1 MNRRPLILWSAVLY
15 NLGPVAAGLYEQSYD
30 AHTHLF
36 FADHYLRGWW
46 DLWETRWYGGF
57 TVVSYPPLAHQ
68 LLAALGAVMGLD
80 LAYRALLLGL
90 TVALA
95 GAAYLYARLFVSEA
109 ASGIAALVVIFLP
122 SVGLLNYT
130 FGQLPT
136 LLALVLGLLACV
148 SGAGFLRHGKLLEGL
163 RTLAL
168 IGATTAAH
176 HFTALYGLPFLAL
189 AVVGTVAMEREVC
202 GARLVGR
209 LAALLLGGALASLLV
224 IWPFWQWTLHY
235 TAQAPIDHATRHH
248 FLQDRMAQAL
258 FFWGEYSV
266 TVAAIPY
273 VFVAAA
279 RQARLRPLAGA
290 WLLLF
295 VLGLGGTTPLP
306 RLLFP
311 GMWSWLTYDRFA
323 LWSSLLLAVFTG
335 QWWERIFSPSED
347 RRRAVRVAMVSLAM
361 GFLASSPLP
370 LVLPRAL
377 PTQPAPLAM
386 DELLEFLHQD
396 KHWHW
401 RYLTLGFGDQMSKL
415 SRLTVA
421 ATIDGNYNTGR
432 TIPALRQSGIEK
444 LDTAKYWKNGRPT
457 LRHFLK
463 HPEPYFLKWV
473 FSNDRFYTPLLK
485 ACGWRRLYHLH
496 NNVEIWEKPGVPML
510 PAEAMPPTSPSGP
523 PFPARGGE
531 AWAAFCWGVAPL
543 ASLALA
549 LGLWGCG
556 GRAFVRSEA
565 PERSHATPGDPSD
578 L

>member
-1 MNRRPLILWSAVLY
+1 
-15 NLGPVAAGLYEQSYD
+15 
-30 AHTHLF
+30 
-36 FADHYLRGWW
+36 
-46 DLWETRWYGGF
+46 
-57 TVVSYPPLAHQ
+57 
-68 LLAALGAVMGLD
+68 MGLD

-90 TVALA
+90 AVALPW
-95 GAAYLYARLFVSEA
+95 AAYGYARLFVSKS
-109 ASGIAALVVIFLP
+109 ASSIAALVVVFLP

-148 SGAGFLRHGKLLEGL
+148 SGAGFLRHGKALEGL

-189 AVVGTVAMEREVC
+189 AVVGTVAMEQEVR
-202 GARLVGR
+202 GVRLVKR

-279 RQARLRPLAGA
+279 RQAHLRPLAGA

-295 VLGLGGTTPLP
+295 ILGLGGTTPLP

-335 QWWERIFSPSED
+335 QWWERIFSSPLRGSGTPD
-347 RRRAVRVAMVSLAM
+347 PPHSHRAARVTMVGLAV
-361 GFLASSPLP
+361 GFLVSSPLP

-377 PTQPAPLAM
+377 PTQPAPLAT
-386 DELLEFLHQD
+386 DELLEFLHKD
-396 KHWHW
+396 RHWHW

-432 TIPALRQSGIEK
+432 TIPALCQSGIEK
-444 LDTAKYWKNGRPT
+444 LDTAKYWKNGQPT

-463 HPEPYFLKWV
+463 RPEPYFLKWV

-485 ACGWRRLYHLH
+485 ACGWRRLYSLS
-496 NNVEIWEKPGVPML
+496 NGVEIWEKPGVPML
-510 PAEAMPPTSPSGP
+510 PAEATPPTSPSGP
-523 PFPARGGE
+523 SFPVRGGGG
-531 AWAAFCWGVAPL
+531 AGAAFCWGVAPL

-556 GRAFVRSEA
+556 GMAFVRPEA
-565 PERSHATPGDPSD
+565 PERSHATSGDPSD
-578 L
+578 LQRGAEHRGPDPGDSATG